1 MKIIFISC
9 LYCICLLN
17 AKSTPIEIKIDPKDM
32 PEGDLRMSDLI
43 ESIEYIPLETTD
55 ESILDDNLVYDLN
68 DNHIVAGYYNGKAVC
83 LFNHKGKF
91 VRTIGQKG
99 AGPEEYLYIS
109 QLFIDPNNHYII
121 VIDGLKKIYY
131 NMEGKFL
138 YSSPL
143 SVDNRDR
150 KNELFFREQFL
161 RVAESYIF
169 RDSTYYVYDIYNQ
182 TGNLVK
188 EAIPSVPISLKKDSQ
203 WRLSYKC
210 KEINPVYIYQNQ
222 LHVREYLNDTVYTIN
237 GLNQFIP
244 KYVLNLGKYKITPE
258 IQADIKNFENHIN
271 NKVVITEIAETSNKL
286 LMHYF
291 YKWKFHSCYYDK
303 KERKVYK
310 FASDGFPNDYDGGI
324 DFLNMYPIY
333 GQKNNYI
340 RTSFQAG
347 EFIDKGEKCLSKKRP
362 AKGPKSAVNRF
373 KDLVMKKVDAEDNPV
388 LMIVKLK
395 D

>member
-1 MKIIFISC
+1 MKKIFLLIWC
-9 LYCICLLN
+9 LNFFNCF
-17 AKSTPIEIKIDPKDM
+17 SQTPIEINLDP
-32 PEGDLRMSDLI
+32 EEIEVSDLGLGDI
-43 ESIEYIPLETTD
+43 AESIEYIPLETKD
-55 ESILDDNLVYDLN
+55 ECLIGENVYFDFDETHIIIGYYNCNTLYLFDRQGHFIRTIGTKGEGPREFNGIHNIFLN
-68 DNHIVAGYYNGKAVC
+68 SNHIVIDDASKVLIFDKEGNFIWSTSFPIDDRYVASY
-83 LFNHKGKF
+83 FN
-91 VRTIGQKG
+91 
-99 AGPEEYLYIS
+99 
-109 QLFIDPNNHYII
+109 
-121 VIDGLKKIYY
+121 
-131 NMEGKFL
+131 
-138 YSSPL
+138 
-143 SVDNRDR
+143 
-150 KNELFFREQFL
+150 EQFL

-258 IQADIKNFENHIN
+258 MQADIKNFENHIN

-310 FASDGFPNDYDGGI
+310 FASDGFPNDYDGGV